1 MLASRPGFEAEV
13 PRPLA
18 DAGLAVGFNEMHP
31 PALVVLKAHEY
42 LGHGS
47 SASFLVSTPRFQAK
61 KKRNQTVS
69 LLNTQTTQSVGEMHR
84 FWCKRCGL
92 PDTCSPLLTADL
104 GNEGDSS
111 SFINAS
117 FPL

>member
-1 MLASRPGFEAEV
+1 
-13 PRPLA
+13 
-18 DAGLAVGFNEMHP
+18 
-31 PALVVLKAHEY
+31 LVVLKAHEY

-69 LLNTQTTQSVGEMHR
+69 LLNTQTTQSVG
-84 FWCKRCGL
+84 RCTVFG
-92 PDTCSPLLTADL
+92 AK
-104 GNEGDSS
+104 G
-111 SFINAS
+111 AS